1 MVRVLILQNELPA
14 YRVPLYRRLAA
25 EFDLTILHSGRSSG
39 AGDGAFTEIV
49 APCLRLGSIAIQPRA
64 CMEAMWGR
72 FDTVIAMFD
81 PHWPV
86 NVLLPLLPRSA
97 RLLLWGHRYSHRR
110 AVNWVRDR
118 LLAMA
123 DGAIMYS
130 REDFPDLKRRGVDM
144 TKVYVADNTVQIDNA
159 MDCSDMPK
167 SSFTFVGRLQPRKGV
182 PELIAAFARSV
193 APIRADICIDIVGDG
208 PEMNR
213 CVQTAEQHGVSGRV
227 RFHGATGSDAE
238 LLPIFARSL
247 AYVSPGPVG
256 LGVLHSF
263 AYGVPVITRRGV
275 RHGPEF
281 TNLVDGRN
289 SIIYEEVAELG
300 QALVRLARDE
310 SLARKLGHEAF
321 VLYDRE
327 RRMDRMVDGFRRAIR
342 ADPVPE

>member
-1 MVRVLILQNELPA
+1 MLRVLIVQNELPA
-14 YRVPLYRRLAA
+14 YRVPLYRRLGMDCA
-25 EFDLTILHSGRSSG
+25 LTILHSGRPSG
-39 AGDGAFTEIV
+39 AGAGVFTEIV
-49 APCLRLGSIAIQPRA
+49 APCLRLGSMAIQPRA
-64 CMEAMWGR
+64 LKEAVWGR

-86 NVLLPLLPRSA
+86 NVLLPLLPRSS

-110 AVNWVRDR
+110 AVNWFRDR

-123 DGAIMYS
+123 DGSIMYS

-159 MDCSDMPK
+159 TDCSGAPK

-182 PELIAAFARSV
+182 PELIAAFARFV
-193 APIRADICIDIVGDG
+193 APIRSDLGIDIVGDG
-208 PEMNR
+208 PEMGR
-213 CVQTAEQHGVSGRV
+213 CVQAAKEHGALERV
-227 RFHGATGSDAE
+227 RFHGAIAADDR

-281 TNLVDGRN
+281 TNLLDGRN
-289 SIIYEEVAELG
+289 SIIYEEVGELG
-300 QALVRLARDE
+300 GVLARLARDE
-310 SLARKLGHEAF
+310 SLARKLGREAF
-321 VLYDRE
+321 LLYDQE

-342 ADPVPE
+342 SDPVSG